1 MPRASSLPGRGEGFQ
16 LFVPQSLLLLA
27 GDEHGVYTSQGLAF
41 CFLAVLQCVRFFCMG
56 SLQCGGCVRGGSGG
70 TRGREEWRG
79 CVGVEVGVC
88 EAGARGKVCRQ
99 RGIFLF
105 GNRNA
110 QKTIANVNKHQWMTQ
125 SCIYVPLRTTASHLA
140 PNLEYGSVD
149 HEFQEDIDA
158 LIQRIYASAETMAFQ
173 DRAAAPVVVK
183 CDEHVVQSWALV
195 RLMHVALLDC
205 ISFAD
210 DWSRACPMST
220 RCAQWM

>member
-1 MPRASSLPGRGEGFQ
+1 MVEHVAGREGVVALELRWECARQAREGKF
-16 LFVPQSLLLLA
+16 A
-27 GDEHGVYTSQGLAF
+27 DNGA
-41 CFLAVLQCVRFFCMG
+41 FFC
-56 SLQCGGCVRGGSGG
+56 SE
-70 TRGREEWRG
+70 TETH
-79 CVGVEVGVC
+79 
-88 EAGARGKVCRQ
+88 K
-99 RGIFLF
+99 
-105 GNRNA
+105 
-110 QKTIANVNKHQWMTQ
+110 KTIANVNKHQWMTQ